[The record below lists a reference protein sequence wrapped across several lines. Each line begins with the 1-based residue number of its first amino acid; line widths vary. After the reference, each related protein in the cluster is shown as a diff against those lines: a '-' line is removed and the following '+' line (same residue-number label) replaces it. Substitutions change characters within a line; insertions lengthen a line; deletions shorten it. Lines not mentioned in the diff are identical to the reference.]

1 MSHALAAGAALAT
14 LGASAFGAPALAAGA
29 TSTTSPTAAHPAT
42 TAIRAGAGGQAAAAL
57 GATQP
62 VLVLLRDQHPA
73 VPATPASAGHRAA
86 VLAGDQRPVAAAL
99 ARAGATHVRTFRL
112 INAVAATVSTAEAAR
127 LARDPAVAEVIPD
140 ATIRLSD
147 PAAAQRAART
157 AAATAGATPAPGVC
171 AAPGK
176 VQLNPEALQ
185 VTHTASDTRG
195 ALTARSLGA
204 TGAGVKVAYIAEG
217 IDTNNP
223 DFIRADG
230 SHVFVDYQD
239 FNGEGTAAPTT
250 AGEAFLDASSIAAQG
265 RHVYDVSH
273 FSALPLNRPCLIRI
287 EGVAPGASLVGLKVF
302 GNDNLALTSQFLQA
316 IDYAVSVD
324 HVDVLNES
332 FGSNPFPDRSN
343 DAIKLFDEEAVAA
356 GTTVVASSGDA
367 GVTNTIGSP
376 ASDPKVIS
384 TGASTTFRI
393 NLQTGYAFARQSGAR
408 GWIDDNISSLSS
420 AGFTES
426 GRTVDLVAP
435 GELNWV
441 LCTPRPAQY
450 TDCTDYTNA
459 PAAVGAS
466 GGTSE
471 SAPLTAGAAAL
482 VIQAFRAT
490 HHGVRPTPAQ
500 VKTIL
505 TGTADDIAA
514 PAEQQGAGLLDTY
527 KAVLAAR
534 SFATATARPTR
545 VGANL
550 LTSTNQ
556 FTVVT
561 RPGTVVRRRVGVTNT
576 GANAQTVQLS
586 TRSLGAYRSVLSTR
600 TLLSDRTSRHALDF
614 QGHVDNVQVVHF
626 DVPAGSAR
634 LDASIAYVGTTLA
647 ASSRVRLTLLDPAAR
662 FAGYSLPQ
670 GVGNYGDSQVA
681 NPRPGRWTA
690 FITSRN
696 TAAGGTTGPVVFGA
710 RVARFVPLG
719 SITPSTLRL
728 RPGQS
733 AAFTYTARTPM
744 TPGDAS
750 SSLVLQ
756 ASSNRVH
763 KTTSVAAVLRSV
775 ATVIRAPLTFT
786 GTLTGGNGRSTF
798 GGVTGYY
805 QLAVPAGLAELNTSI
820 VLPVKSN
827 PFDAYLVSPTGQA
840 VAFAGSQQIASDTQ
854 GHLVAV
860 DTRGAQLHV
869 LRPAAGRWDLVINFA
884 PTVSGTALSQT
895 YRVRVDGTAVP
906 VGAGTLPTKAT
917 STLRRGRPVAVHITV
932 HNTGTT
938 PEAFFLDPR
947 KNVDATYRLAVT
959 PAKVALPLT
968 TADAEPSFTMPTNSS
983 AVAAV
988 VTASGPVAFD
998 MGADF
1003 GSPDVAS
1010 VSRGRTAT
1018 ARTSGRPLT
1027 AGGWFVAPNE
1037 VGPYGA
1043 GPAPAE
1049 TAVVQ
1054 AAVRTRAF
1062 DPTVTSATG
1071 DLWLSAIDPNATAVP
1086 VVVSPGATQ
1095 TLTVVITPTG
1105 KVGSRVAGT
1114 LYVDDANLLNVGL
1127 LVPNGNQVASLPYR
1141 YTIKR

>member
-1 MSHALAAGAALAT
+1 M
-14 LGASAFGAPALAAGA
+14 
-29 TSTTSPTAAHPAT
+29 AT
-42 TAIRAGAGGQAAAAL
+42 TAVRAGAGGAAAGAL

-62 VLVLLRDQHPA
+62 VLVLLRDQHGA
-73 VPATPASAGHRAA
+73 FPATPASAGHRAA
-86 VLAGDQRPVAAAL
+86 VLAGDQRPIAAAL

-112 INAVAATVSTAEAAR
+112 INALAATVSTAEAAR
-127 LARDPAVAEVIPD
+127 LARDPAVAEVVPD

-171 AAPGK
+171 APPGK

-204 TGAGVKVAYIAEG
+204 TGAGVKVAYIAAG

-223 DFIRADG
+223 DFIRANG
-230 SHVFVDYQD
+230 AHVFVDYQD
-239 FNGEGTAAPTT
+239 FSGEGTAAPTSG
-250 AGEAFLDASSIAAQG
+250 GEAFLDASSIAAQG
-265 RHVYDVSH
+265 RRVYDVSH
-273 FSALPLNRPCLIRI
+273 YSALPLNRPCRIRI

-302 GNDNLALTSQFLQA
+302 GTHNLALTSQFLQA

-332 FGSNPFPDRSN
+332 FGANPFPDRSN

-393 NLQTGYAFARQSGAR
+393 DLQTGYGFARQSGAR

-420 AGFTES
+420 AGSTEA

-435 GELNWV
+435 GDLNWV
-441 LCTPRPAQY
+441 LCTPTPLAAQY
-450 TDCTDYTNA
+450 TDCVDYTGA
-459 PAAVGAS
+459 PAAVDAS

-490 HHGVRPTPAQ
+490 HHGARPTPAQ

-514 PAEQQGAGLLDTY
+514 PADQQGAGLLDTY

-534 SFATATARPTR
+534 SFATAAARPAR

-561 RPGTVVRRRVGVTNT
+561 RPGTVVRQQVGVTNT
-576 GANAQTVQLS
+576 GAIAQTVQLS
-586 TRSLGAYRSVLSTR
+586 ARSLGAYRSVLTTR
-600 TLLSDRTSRHALDF
+600 TVLSDRTSRHALDF

-626 DVPAGSAR
+626 DVPAGSSR
-634 LDASIAYVGTTLA
+634 LDASIAYVGSSLL
-647 ASSRVRLTLLDPAAR
+647 ASSRVRLTLVDPAAR

-670 GVGNYGDSQVA
+670 GVGNYGDTQVA

-690 FITSRN
+690 FVTSRD

-733 AAFTYTARTPM
+733 AAFTYTARTPA

-750 SSLVLQ
+750 ASLVLC
-756 ASSNRVH
+756 ASSDRVH
-763 KTTSVAAVLRSV
+763 KTTTVAAVLRSV
-775 ATVIRAPLTFT
+775 ATVTKGPLTFT

-798 GGVTGYY
+798 GGVTSYY
-805 QLAVPAGLAELNTSI
+805 QLAVPVGLAELNISI

-827 PFDAYLVSPTGQA
+827 PFNAYLVSPTGQA
-840 VAFAGSQQIASDTQ
+840 VAFAGSQQVASDIQ

-906 VGAGTLPTKAT
+906 VGAGSLPTKAT
-917 STLRRGRPVAVHITV
+917 STLRQGRPVSVHITV
-932 HNTGTT
+932 RNTGTT

-947 KNVDATYRLAVT
+947 KDVDATYRLAVT
-959 PAKVALPLT
+959 PAKVTLPLT
-968 TADAEPSFTMPTNSS
+968 TADAEPSFTVPTNSS

-988 VTASGPVAFD
+988 VTADGPVAFD

-1003 GSPDVAS
+1003 GSPDVAA
-1010 VSRGRTAT
+1010 VSRGRTAI
-1018 ARTSGRPLT
+1018 ARADGRPLT

-1049 TAVVQ
+1049 KAVVQ

-1062 DPTVTSATG
+1062 DPTVTSPRG
-1071 DLWLSAIDPNATAVP
+1071 DLWLAAVDANATAVP
-1086 VVVSPGATQ
+1086 VIVSPGATQ

-1105 KVGSRVAGT
+1105 PVGSRVAGT
-1114 LYVDDANLLNVGL
+1114 LYVDDANLLNAGSL
-1127 LVPNGNQVASLPYR
+1127 FPNGNQVAALPYQ
-1141 YTIKR
+1141 YTIRR